1 MTDTRTGTGTLAGT
15 GKLAGRTA
23 VITGAGS
30 GMGRAIAVRF
40 AAEGA
45 EIAALDLDLDAA
57 QATAQRII
65 EAGGTAHGIRVDVSD
80 SASVTAAIE
89 QSISALGRI
98 DVLANIAGILDGY
111 APILDTSEALWDR
124 IIGVDLKGVFLVTK
138 AALPTM
144 LEGGGGTIVN
154 MASIAGFVA
163 RGGGVAYTSAKHG
176 VVGLTK
182 QMAADY
188 GLQGIRVNAICPG
201 AVETA
206 MTKQILED
214 GEAAVI
220 DSINAVPAGRHA
232 QPEEVANLALFLAND
247 ESGFIHGAAYVI
259 DGGWTI
265 V

>member
-1 MTDTRTGTGTLAGT
+1 MP
-15 GKLAGRTA
+15 GKLDGQRA

-30 GMGRAIAVRF
+30 GMGRAIAKRF

-45 EIAALDLDLDAA
+45 DVAALDLDLTAA
-57 QATAQRII
+57 EATAQGIRD
-65 EAGGTAHGIRVDVSD
+65 AGGTAHAVQVDVSQ
-80 SASVTAAIE
+80 SASVTAAVE
-89 QSISALGRI
+89 ESIARLGRV
-98 DVLANIAGILDGY
+98 DLLANIAGILDGY
-111 APILDTSEALWDR
+111 APILDTSEELWDR
-124 IIGVDLKGVFLVTK
+124 IHGVDLKGVFLMTK
-138 AALPTM
+138 AVLPTM

-176 VVGLTK
+176 VIGLTK

-206 MTKQILED
+206 MTKKILED
-214 GEAAVI
+214 GDAAVME
-220 DSINAVPAGRHA
+220 SINAVPAGRHA
-232 QPEEVANLALFLAND
+232 QPEEIAHLALFLASD
-247 ESGFIHGAAYVI
+247 ESSFVHGAAYVI

>member
-1 MTDTRTGTGTLAGT
+1 MT
-15 GKLAGRTA
+15 GKLEGRKA
-23 VITGAGS
+23 VVTGAGS

-45 EIAALDLDLDAA
+45 AVAALDLDHAA
-57 QATAQRII
+57 AEATARTIV
-65 EAGGTAHGIRVDVSD
+65 EAGGTAHGVQVDVSD
-80 SASVTAAIE
+80 SGSVTAAID
-89 QSISALGRI
+89 SSVRALGGI

-111 APILDTSEALWDR
+111 APVLDTSEELWDR

-138 AALPTM
+138 ATLPTM

-163 RGGGVAYTSAKHG
+163 RGGGAAYTSAKHG

-182 QMAADY
+182 QTAADY
-188 GLQGIRVNAICPG
+188 GAQGIRVNAICPG

-206 MTKQILED
+206 MTKKILED

-220 DSINAVPAGRHA
+220 ESINAVPAGRHA
-232 QPEEVANLALFLAND
+232 QPEEIANLALFLAND
-247 ESGFIHGAAYVI
+247 ESDFIHGAAYVI

>member
-1 MTDTRTGTGTLAGT
+1 MT
-15 GKLAGRTA
+15 GKLDGRKA
-23 VITGAGS
+23 IVTGAGS

-45 EIAALDLDLDAA
+45 TVAALDLDLGAA
-57 QATAQRII
+57 EATASAI
-65 EAGGTAHGIRVDVSD
+65 EAAGGSAHAVQVDVSN

-89 QSISALGRI
+89 QSVSALGGV

-111 APILDTSEALWDR
+111 APILDTSEELWDR
-124 IIGVDLKGVFLVTK
+124 ILGVDLKGVFLVTK

-144 LEGGGGTIVN
+144 LAGGGGTIVN

-163 RGGGVAYTSAKHG
+163 RGGGTAYTSAKHG

-182 QMAADY
+182 QLAADY
-188 GLQGIRVNAICPG
+188 GLQGVRVNAICPG

-206 MTKQILED
+206 MTKQILEE
-214 GEAAVI
+214 GSAAVME
-220 DSINAVPAGRHA
+220 SINGVPAGRHA
-232 QPEEVANLALFLAND
+232 QPEEIANLALFLAGP
-247 ESGFIHGAAYVI
+247 ESDFVHGAAYVI

>member
-1 MTDTRTGTGTLAGT
+1 MT
-15 GKLAGRTA
+15 GRLDGRRA

-30 GMGRAIAVRF
+30 GMGRAIAKRF

-45 EIAALDLDLDAA
+45 AVAALDIDLAA
-57 QATAQRII
+57 ARATADAIVA
-65 EAGGTAHGIRVDVSD
+65 AGGTAHPVQVDVS
-80 SASVTAAIE
+80 SGSSVTAAVE
-89 QSISALGRI
+89 ASVAALGGI
-98 DVLANIAGILDGY
+98 DTLANIAGILDGY
-111 APILDTSEALWDR
+111 APILETSEELWDR
-124 IIGVDLKGVFLVTK
+124 ILGVDLKGVFLVTK

-176 VVGLTK
+176 VIGLTK

-206 MTKQILED
+206 MTKQILEE
-214 GEAAVI
+214 GEAAVME
-220 DSINAVPAGRHA
+220 SINAVPAGRYA
-232 QPEEVANLALFLAND
+232 QPEEIANLALFLASD
-247 ESGFIHGAAYVI
+247 EADFIHGAAYII
-259 DGGWTI
+259 DGGWTT

>member
-1 MTDTRTGTGTLAGT
+1 MT
-15 GKLAGRTA
+15 GKLEGRTA
-23 VITGAGS
+23 VVTGAGS
-30 GMGRAIAVRF
+30 GMGRAIAQRF

-45 EIAALDLDLDAA
+45 VVAALDLDRAAAEATASSIA
-57 QATAQRII
+57 QA
-65 EAGGTAHGIRVDVSD
+65 GGSAHAVQVDVSNGR
-80 SASVTAAIE
+80 SVTEAIS
-89 QSISALGRI
+89 QSVSSLGRI

-111 APILDTSEALWDR
+111 APILDTSEELWDR
-124 IIGVDLKGVFLVTK
+124 ILGVDLKGVFLVTK

-176 VVGLTK
+176 VIGLTK

-188 GLQGIRVNAICPG
+188 GLQGVRVNAICPG

-220 DSINAVPAGRHA
+220 ESINAVPAGRHA
-232 QPEEVANLALFLAND
+232 QPEEIANLALFLAND
-247 ESGFIHGAAYVI
+247 ESSFVHGAAYVI
-259 DGGWTI
+259 DGGWT
-265 V
+265 VV

>member
-1 MTDTRTGTGTLAGT
+1 MT
-15 GKLAGRTA
+15 GKLEGRKA

-45 EIAALDLDLDAA
+45 AVAALDLDRAAAEATASTIA
-57 QATAQRII
+57 QA
-65 EAGGTAHGIRVDVSD
+65 GGSAHAVQVDVSNG
-80 SASVTAAIE
+80 ASVGAAIA
-89 QSISALGRI
+89 QSVSALGGI

-111 APILDTSEALWDR
+111 APILDTSEELWDR
-124 IIGVDLKGVFLVTK
+124 ILGVDLKGVFLVTK
-138 AALPTM
+138 AALPAM

-176 VVGLTK
+176 VIGLTK

-188 GLQGIRVNAICPG
+188 GLQGVRVNAICPG

-206 MTKQILED
+206 MTKRILEE
-214 GEAAVI
+214 GELAVI
-220 DSINAVPAGRHA
+220 ESINAVPAGRHA
-232 QPEEVANLALFLAND
+232 QPEEIANLALFLAND
-247 ESGFIHGAAYVI
+247 ESSFVHGAAYVI
-259 DGGWTI
+259 DGGWT
-265 V
+265 VV

>member
-1 MTDTRTGTGTLAGT
+1 MT
-15 GKLAGRTA
+15 GKLEGRTA
-23 VITGAGS
+23 VVTGAGS
-30 GMGRAIAVRF
+30 GMGRAIAQRF
-40 AAEGA
+40 AAEGGVV
-45 EIAALDLDLDAA
+45 AALDLDLAAAEATASSIA
-57 QATAQRII
+57 QA
-65 EAGGTAHGIRVDVSD
+65 GGSAHAVQVDVSNGR
-80 SASVTAAIE
+80 SVTEAIS
-89 QSISALGRI
+89 QSVSSLGRI

-111 APILDTSEALWDR
+111 APILDTSEELWDR
-124 IIGVDLKGVFLVTK
+124 ILGVDLKGVFLVTK

-176 VVGLTK
+176 VIGLTK

-188 GLQGIRVNAICPG
+188 GLQGVRVNAICPG

-220 DSINAVPAGRHA
+220 ESINAVPAGRHA
-232 QPEEVANLALFLAND
+232 QPEEIANLALFLAND
-247 ESGFIHGAAYVI
+247 ESSFVHGAAYVI
-259 DGGWTI
+259 DGGWT
-265 V
+265 VV

>member
-1 MTDTRTGTGTLAGT
+1 MT

-23 VITGAGS
+23 VVTGAGS
-30 GMGRAIAVRF
+30 GMGRAIATRF

-45 EIAALDLDLDAA
+45 EVAALDLDLAA
-57 QATAQRII
+57 AEATAQSITQ
-65 EAGGTAHGIRVDVSD
+65 AGGTAHAVQVDVSNG
-80 SASVTAAIE
+80 ASVTAAIE
-89 QSISALGRI
+89 ASVSSLGRI

-111 APILDTSEALWDR
+111 APILDTSEELWDR
-124 IIGVDLKGVFLVTK
+124 ILGVDLKGVFLVTK

-144 LEGGGGTIVN
+144 LEGGGGAIVN

-176 VVGLTK
+176 VIGLTK

-206 MTKQILED
+206 MTKKILED

-220 DSINAVPAGRHA
+220 ESINAVPAGRHA
-232 QPEEVANLALFLAND
+232 QPEEIANLALFLAND
-247 ESGFIHGAAYVI
+247 ESSFVHGAAYVI
-259 DGGWTI
+259 DGGWT
-265 V
+265 VV

>member
-1 MTDTRTGTGTLAGT
+1 MT
-15 GKLAGRTA
+15 GKLEGRKA
-23 VITGAGS
+23 VVTGAGS
-30 GMGRAIAVRF
+30 GMGRAIATRF

-45 EIAALDLDLDAA
+45 AVAALDLDLAA
-57 QATAQRII
+57 AEATARSIT
-65 EAGGTAHGIRVDVSD
+65 EAGGTAHGVQVDVSD
-80 SASVTAAIE
+80 AGSVAAAIDSSVT
-89 QSISALGRI
+89 SLGGL

-111 APILDTSEALWDR
+111 APVLDTSEELWDR
-124 IIGVDLKGVFLVTK
+124 ILGVDLKGVFLVTK

-163 RGGGVAYTSAKHG
+163 RGGGAAYTSAKHG

-182 QMAADY
+182 QTAADY
-188 GLQGIRVNAICPG
+188 GAQGIRVNAICPG

-206 MTKQILED
+206 MTKKILED
-214 GEAAVI
+214 GEATVI
-220 DSINAVPAGRHA
+220 ESINAVPAGRHA
-232 QPEEVANLALFLAND
+232 QPEEIANLALFLAND
-247 ESGFIHGAAYVI
+247 ESDFIHGAAYVI

>member
-1 MTDTRTGTGTLAGT
+1 MT

-23 VITGAGS
+23 IVTGAGS
-30 GMGRAIAVRF
+30 GMGRAIAIRF

-45 EIAALDLDLDAA
+45 KVAALDLDLAAA
-57 QATAQRII
+57 QATARNITD
-65 EAGGTAHGIRVDVSD
+65 AGGTANGIQVDVSN

-89 QSISALGRI
+89 TSVSLLGRI

-111 APILDTSEALWDR
+111 APILDTSEELWDR
-124 IIGVDLKGVFLVTK
+124 ILGVDLKGVFLVTK

-144 LEGGGGTIVN
+144 LKGGGGAIVN

-188 GLQGIRVNAICPG
+188 GLQGVRVNAICPG

-206 MTKQILED
+206 MTKQILEE

-220 DSINAVPAGRHA
+220 ASINAVPAGRHA
-232 QPEEVANLALFLAND
+232 QPEEIASLALFLAND
-247 ESGFIHGAAYVI
+247 ESAFIHGAAYVI